1 MDRFRCVARQNCATQ
16 HEAGATEKGVGA
28 GPADERTRPEER
40 NTDPRKQDPRA
51 RGPGNAVQGAQRE
64 GKRRPETQP
73 EQTRKRARKSQGA
86 VFFFFKSSAREKK
99 KQIHFLKEF
108 KLQMDLFFFSPFS
121 RAKRTK
127 TQSQPEATFG
137 QNFRTPWPKRRKRGR
152 KQALF
157 ESFFWPS

>member
-1 MDRFRCVARQNCATQ
+1 MRGAAELCHAARSGSDR
-16 HEAGATEKGVGA
+16 KGGRT

-40 NTDPRKQDPRA
+40 NRTQESQIREHGDPAMRSMARRERERRA
-51 RGPGNAVQGAQRE
+51 PKHSLSRPAKEHSSPKAQFCFFSKALRG
-64 GKRRPETQP
+64 
-73 EQTRKRARKSQGA
+73 
-86 VFFFFKSSAREKK
+86 KK

-127 TQSQPEATFG
+127 TQRQPEATFS

-157 ESFFWPS
+157 QSFFSPS